1 MRQGIHLQCGGGL
14 ANCCKDNKHFPSWL
28 VSFSC
33 YNYHVMCKKIIGW
46 LVFVMTAF
54 SAVDSLQ
61 AQGTAFTY
69 QGQLSSGENPA
80 SGSYDL
86 TFSLY
91 NSTSLASPI
100 IAGPVTNSAV
110 AVSSGLFTVQ
120 LNFGPGIFSGAN
132 YWLQVAVRTNGSG
145 VFTTLSPRQ
154 PLLPAPY
161 AIFANTASNL
171 SGILPSTQLS
181 GAVPSAQISGTYS
194 GTVFF
199 NNGANDFTGAFSGDG
214 SSLNDLD
221 AGNLTTGT
229 VADERLSANVAL
241 LNTSQTFTGNNAFK
255 GINNFTGVNT
265 FTNLGNSFSGSFF
278 GNGLIGWIPTNG
290 TAIQAQTDHGYV
302 LTNPQLVTVT
312 LPAAASV
319 GDIVRISGA
328 GTGGWRIKENPGQSI
343 IGNFASY
350 SNSYQV
356 SVQISTFAND
366 YRDVAASID
375 GSRMYAVGNFNGIV
389 ASSDSGRTWNSVG
402 TLAGF
407 WQSIACSA
415 NGRIVYAVSTAGGI
429 QKSVNN
435 GATWSTVS
443 GTATTSACTADG
455 SKFFTGGIACS
466 GNGTYLAKL
475 TGGVITISTNG
486 GSTFNVPVT
495 APAAGVTC
503 LGVSSDCTRLVA
515 GINNGLL
522 YGSANVGATWT
533 AITTTNQSLSG
544 AWMSGGGSTFA
555 TAVSTAGSVTGGI
568 YNYAVSVLPNVI
580 STNSIVGSQ
589 TSAVE
594 LQFIGN
600 GQFMPVSSAG
610 TIWAN

>member
-1 MRQGIHLQCGGGL
+1 MNPKFLCRFLCVAISICGIETLC
-14 ANCCKDNKHFPSWL
+14 
-28 VSFSC
+28 
-33 YNYHVMCKKIIGW
+33 
-46 LVFVMTAF
+46 
-54 SAVDSLQ
+54 

-69 QGQLSSGENPA
+69 QGQLSSGGNPA
-80 SGSYDL
+80 NGSYDL

-91 NSTSLASPI
+91 NSTSLASPVV
-100 IAGPVTNSAV
+100 AGPVTNSAV
-110 AVSSGLFTVQ
+110 AVTNGLFTVS
-120 LNFGPGIFSGAN
+120 LNFGPGIFSGTN
-132 YWLQVAVRTNGSG
+132 YWLQIAVRPNGPGS
-145 VFTTLSPRQ
+145 FTTLSPRQ
-154 PLLPAPY
+154 PLLPVPY

-171 SGILPSTQLS
+171 LGILPSTQLS
-181 GAVPSAQISGTYS
+181 GAVPSAQITGTYL
-194 GTVFF
+194 GNVVF
-199 NNGANDFTGAFSGDG
+199 NNGANIFIGAFGGDG
-214 SSLNDLD
+214 SDLNNLN
-221 AGNLTTGT
+221 AGDLTTGT
-229 VADERLSANVAL
+229 VADARLSADVAL
-241 LNTSQTFTGNNAFK
+241 LNTGQTFTGA
-255 GINNFTGVNT
+255 NNFTGVNA

-278 GNGLIGWIPTNG
+278 GNGLIGWVPTNG
-290 TAIQAQTDHGYV
+290 TVIQAQVDHGYV
-302 LTNPQLVTVT
+302 LTSPQLVTVT

-328 GTGGWRIKENPGQSI
+328 GAGGWRIKDNSGQSV

-356 SVQISTFAND
+356 SLQISTFAND

-429 QKSVNN
+429 QMSVNN

-443 GTATTSACTADG
+443 GTATTIACTADG

-475 TGGVITISTNG
+475 AGGVITISTNG
-486 GSTFNVPVT
+486 GTTFNVPVT

-515 GINNGLL
+515 GVNNGLL
-522 YGSANVGATWT
+522 YGSANVGVTWT
-533 AITTTNQSLSG
+533 SITTTNQSLSG

-555 TAVSTAGSVTGGI
+555 TAVSTAGSITGGI
-568 YNYAVSVLPNVI
+568 FNYAVSVLPNVV

-589 TSAVE
+589 GSAVE

-610 TIWAN
+610 TLWAN

>member
-1 MRQGIHLQCGGGL
+1 MNNL
-14 ANCCKDNKHFPSWL
+14 N
-28 VSFSC
+28 
-33 YNYHVMCKKIIGW
+33 
-46 LVFVMTAF
+46 
-54 SAVDSLQ
+54 
-61 AQGTAFTY
+61 
-69 QGQLSSGENPA
+69 
-80 SGSYDL
+80 
-86 TFSLY
+86 
-91 NSTSLASPI
+91 
-100 IAGPVTNSAV
+100 AG
-110 AVSSGLFTVQ
+110 
-120 LNFGPGIFSGAN
+120 
-132 YWLQVAVRTNGSG
+132 
-145 VFTTLSPRQ
+145 
-154 PLLPAPY
+154 
-161 AIFANTASNL
+161 
-171 SGILPSTQLS
+171 
-181 GAVPSAQISGTYS
+181 
-194 GTVFF
+194 
-199 NNGANDFTGAFSGDG
+199 D
-214 SSLNDLD
+214 
-221 AGNLTTGT
+221 LTTGT
-229 VADERLSANVAL
+229 VADARLSADVAL
-241 LNTSQTFTGNNAFK
+241 LNTGQTFTGA
-255 GINNFTGVNT
+255 NNFTGVNT

-290 TAIQAQTDHGYV
+290 TAIQAQVDHGYV
-302 LTNPQLVTVT
+302 LTNPQFVTVT
-312 LPAAASV
+312 LPAAANV

-328 GTGGWRIKENPGQSI
+328 GAGGWRIKENSGQSV

-356 SVQISTFAND
+356 SLQISTFAND

-375 GSRMYAVGNFNGIV
+375 GGRMYAVGNFNGIV
-389 ASSDSGRTWNSVG
+389 ASSDSGRTWSQVG

-429 QKSVNN
+429 QMSVNN
-435 GATWSTVS
+435 GATWSAVS
-443 GTATTSACTADG
+443 GTATTIACTADG

-475 TGGVITISTNG
+475 AGGVITISTNG

-515 GINNGLL
+515 GVNNGLL

-555 TAVSTAGSVTGGI
+555 TAVSTAGSITGGI
-568 YNYAVSVLPNVI
+568 FNYAVSVLPNVV

-589 TSAVE
+589 GSAVE

>member
-1 MRQGIHLQCGGGL
+1 MVCSRC
-14 ANCCKDNKHFPSWL
+14 
-28 VSFSC
+28 
-33 YNYHVMCKKIIGW
+33 
-46 LVFVMTAF
+46 T
-54 SAVDSLQ
+54 
-61 AQGTAFTY
+61 
-69 QGQLSSGENPA
+69 
-80 SGSYDL
+80 
-86 TFSLY
+86 
-91 NSTSLASPI
+91 
-100 IAGPVTNSAV
+100 
-110 AVSSGLFTVQ
+110 
-120 LNFGPGIFSGAN
+120 LNFGPGIFSGTN
-132 YWLQVAVRTNGSG
+132 YWLQIAVRPNGPGS
-145 VFTTLSPRQ
+145 FTALSPRQ
-154 PLLPAPY
+154 PLLPVPY

-171 SGILPSTQLS
+171 LGILPSTQLS
-181 GAVPSAQISGTYS
+181 GAVPSAQITGTYL
-194 GTVFF
+194 GNVVF
-199 NNGANDFTGAFSGDG
+199 NNGANIFIGAFGGDG
-214 SSLNDLD
+214 SDLNNLN
-221 AGNLTTGT
+221 AGDLTTGT
-229 VADERLSANVAL
+229 VADARLSADVAL
-241 LNTSQTFTGNNAFK
+241 LNTGQTFTGA
-255 GINNFTGVNT
+255 NNFTGVNS

-278 GNGLIGWIPTNG
+278 GNGLIGWVPTNG
-290 TAIQAQTDHGYV
+290 TVIQAQVDHGYV
-302 LTNPQLVTVT
+302 LTSPQLVTVT

-328 GTGGWRIKENPGQSI
+328 GAGGWRIKDNSGQSV

-356 SVQISTFAND
+356 SLQISTFAND

-429 QKSVNN
+429 QMSVNN

-443 GTATTSACTADG
+443 GTATTIACTADG

-475 TGGVITISTNG
+475 AGGVITISTNG
-486 GSTFNVPVT
+486 GTTFNVPVT

-515 GINNGLL
+515 GVSNGLL
-522 YGSANVGATWT
+522 YGSANVGVTWT
-533 AITTTNQSLSG
+533 SITTTNQSLSG

-555 TAVSTAGSVTGGI
+555 TAVSTAGSITGGI
-568 YNYAVSVLPNVI
+568 FNYAVSVLPNVV

-589 TSAVE
+589 GSAVE

-610 TIWAN
+610 TLWAN